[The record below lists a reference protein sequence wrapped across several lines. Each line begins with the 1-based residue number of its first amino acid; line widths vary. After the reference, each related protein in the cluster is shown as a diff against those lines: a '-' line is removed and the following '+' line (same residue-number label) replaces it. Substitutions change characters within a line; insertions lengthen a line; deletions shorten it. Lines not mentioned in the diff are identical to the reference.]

1 MGERSESSVL
11 RGLLSSLN
19 LSDLL
24 EYVLGMGA
32 TANCI
37 YQMYRLCYKAIA
49 VAPIVV
55 FMPGLSETAVAGMNG
70 PAPPN
75 SLSGRPHFRLH
86 ISRGRAKTISK
97 AVDHGQNDTFLLR
110 PTN

>member
-1 MGERSESSVL
+1 
-11 RGLLSSLN
+11 
-19 LSDLL
+19 
-24 EYVLGMGA
+24 MGA

-37 YQMYRLCYKAIA
+37 YRMYRLCYKAIA
-49 VAPIVV
+49 LAPIVV